1 VSTLHPKESSLK
13 PPKLAASGDRDIQLA
28 FSDYLVNTLFDA
40 MFAEHIGETQIKI
53 PFIKTIFDKECPK
66 CPIVIQATFDAPG
79 RQTFKKGTAA
89 VDITGM
95 NLAVGALNNASKVLP
110 MVTLSVNASA
120 GVAFSLTKTAKNY
133 GIKADLSLDFNQQLL
148 ISHIGKIDMSDLTR
162 DVKQL
167 ITLVLK
173 KLNKDIPALPIP
185 LIAGAT
191 LGKPAFVIADRVLLF
206 EADLVMPHIADVAG
220 APDLVMPTLVV

>member
-1 VSTLHPKESSLK
+1 
-13 PPKLAASGDRDIQLA
+13 
-28 FSDYLVNTLFDA
+28 
-40 MFAEHIGETQIKI
+40 
-53 PFIKTIFDKECPK
+53 
-66 CPIVIQATFDAPG
+66 
-79 RQTFKKGTAA
+79 
-89 VDITGM
+89 
-95 NLAVGALNNASKVLP
+95 
-110 MVTLSVNASA
+110 
-120 GVAFSLTKTAKNY
+120 
-133 GIKADLSLDFNQQLL
+133 
-148 ISHIGKIDMSDLTR
+148 
-162 DVKQL
+162 VKQL